1 MDWTHGKD
9 PGLEA
14 LACFD
19 GLRAF
24 RASFVGFYDRC
35 QARAEG
41 QCLLDCRP
49 YFTIHWSPKN
59 GLWVYRKLGAEFF
72 ESGPKKL
79 RKYFYL
85 FQDLLFGDRLH
96 ALVVAYWDMLSIS
109 REVPELID
117 EGGMARVLYLLM
129 SEAKGIFDLDLT
141 TDFNRDISNLDNTSN
156 ELDSYAFFTFR
167 LTLLL
172 IHFIN
177 NRRYTNNFIKFNRYT
192 NSTILSYTYQ
202 KLRGSH
208 EPNLIDISNS
218 YSSGLRDL
226 SGNERY
232 DILDRWYYTY
242 PDAFQYLTVNNN

>member
-24 RASFVGFYDRC
+24 RASFAGFYDRC

-141 TDFNRDISNLDNTSN
+141 KFEHTPLPDNGQETYLGPSALMRAKGYK
-156 ELDSYAFFTFR
+156 ELMKNCSV
-167 LTLLL
+167 
-172 IHFIN
+172 
-177 NRRYTNNFIKFNRYT
+177 
-192 NSTILSYTYQ
+192 LS
-202 KLRGSH
+202 
-208 EPNLIDISNS
+208 
-218 YSSGLRDL
+218 
-226 SGNERY
+226 
-232 DILDRWYYTY
+232 
-242 PDAFQYLTVNNN
+242 F

>member
-1 MDWTHGKD
+1 MDWSHGKD

-14 LACFD
+14 LVCFD

-24 RASFVGFYDRC
+24 RASFAGFYDRC

-59 GLWVYRKLGAEFF
+59 GLWVYRKLGVEFF

-96 ALVVAYWDMLSIS
+96 ALVVAYWDMLSVS

-141 TDFNRDISNLDNTSN
+141 KFEHTPLPDNGQETYLGPSALIRVKGYK
-156 ELDSYAFFTFR
+156 ELMKNCSV
-167 LTLLL
+167 
-172 IHFIN
+172 
-177 NRRYTNNFIKFNRYT
+177 
-192 NSTILSYTYQ
+192 LS
-202 KLRGSH
+202 
-208 EPNLIDISNS
+208 
-218 YSSGLRDL
+218 
-226 SGNERY
+226 
-232 DILDRWYYTY
+232 
-242 PDAFQYLTVNNN
+242 F